1 MIGAAIIG
9 GLQVASA
16 IGNYNQAKS
25 QARQTIRQGNQM
37 AENRAKEIS
46 RLVAQQR
53 VSYLASGLELDGTP
67 QSVMNDTYNTGLED
81 IKAIK
86 SNAKTQAKNIIKT
99 GQANLLG
106 GLAQA
111 GASAYSVY
119 SGYQNSQNL
128 SQLTQ
133 TQVGNT
139 LTTSTNTGTEILGQ
153 GVTSTGGTTSTFR
166 QFKLS

>member
-86 SNAKTQAKNIIKT
+86 SNAKTQAKNIIKQ

-119 SGYQNSQNL
+119 SGFS
-128 SQLTQ
+128 SPTA

-139 LTTSTNTGTEILGQ
+139 ITATTNTGTEIWGQ

>member
-25 QARQTIRQGNQM
+25 QARQAIKQGNQA
-37 AENRAKEIS
+37 AETRAKEIS
-46 RLVAQQR
+46 KLVAQQR

-67 QSVMNDTYNTGLED
+67 QSVMNDTINTGLED

-86 SNAKTQAKNIIKT
+86 SSAKTQAKNIIKT

-111 GASAYSVY
+111 GASAYSAY
-119 SGYQNSQNL
+119 SGFAK
-128 SQLTQ
+128 TP
-133 TQVGNT
+133 TQVGDT
-139 LTTSTNTGTEILGQ
+139 ITTTTNSGTEIWGQ

>member
-86 SNAKTQAKNIIKT
+86 SNAKTQAKNIIKQ

-119 SGYQNSQNL
+119 SGFSAPA
-128 SQLTQ
+128 S
-133 TQVGNT
+133 TQVGNNIT
-139 LTTSTNTGTEILGQ
+139 ATTNTGTEIWGQ

>member
-119 SGYQNSQNL
+119 SGFSAPT
-128 SQLTQ
+128 S

-139 LTTSTNTGTEILGQ
+139 ITATTNTGTEIWGQ

>member
-86 SNAKTQAKNIIKT
+86 SNAKTQAKNIIKQ

-119 SGYQNSQNL
+119 SGFSAPT
-128 SQLTQ
+128 S

-139 LTTSTNTGTEILGQ
+139 ITATTNTGTEIWGQ

>member
-25 QARQTIRQGNQM
+25 QARQAIKQGNQA
-37 AENRAKEIS
+37 AETRAKEIS
-46 RLVAQQR
+46 KLVAQQR
-53 VSYLASGLELDGTP
+53 VSYLSAGLELDGTP
-67 QSVMNDTYNTGLED
+67 QSVMNDTFNTGLED

-86 SNAKTQAKNIIKT
+86 SSASTQAKNIIKQ

-119 SGYQNSQNL
+119 SGFAQ
-128 SQLTQ
+128 TP
-133 TQVGNT
+133 TQVGST
-139 LTTSTNTGTEILGQ
+139 ITTTTNSGTEIWGQ